1 MMHHCPDDAAMQALG
16 ARLAEW
22 FRPGEL
28 VCFSGDL
35 GAGKTTL
42 IRACLR
48 AMGHTGRIP
57 SPSYALMELYPFD
70 GHRVCHLDLYRL
82 ADPEEL
88 EYLGFRDLLDP
99 DTLVLVEWPEKAP
112 ALLDQADWRV
122 RIDFSGTGRQVEIRS
137 MKESLTS

>member
-1 MMHHCPDDAAMQALG
+1 MTHECPDDASMQALG
-16 ARLAEW
+16 ARFAES
-22 FRPGEL
+22 FKPGEL
-28 VCFSGDL
+28 ICFSGDL

-48 AMGHTGRIP
+48 AMGHQGRIP
-57 SPSYALMELYPFD
+57 SPSYALMELYPFE
-70 GHRVCHLDLYRL
+70 GFRVCHLDLYRL

-112 ALLDQADWRV
+112 ALLEQADRIV
-122 RIDFSGTGRQVEIRS
+122 RIDFSGSGRQVKIDQR
-137 MKESLTS
+137 KA